1 MIVTVTQYLFSRYMK
16 CRFIPRPTLERL
28 QTCRRAVFDFRGK
41 IKLLWIFSCLSAK
54 EKYFG
59 IFIEI
64 PFMCLGLP
72 CMLDKEFTTDHSE
85 I

>member
-1 MIVTVTQYLFSRYMK
+1 MHLVIVTVTHLFSPYIK
-16 CRFIPRPTLERL
+16 CRLIPSSILERL

-41 IKLLWIFSCLSAK
+41 IKLLWIFCFLSVK

-64 PFMCLGLP
+64 TLMCLGLP
-72 CMLDKEFTTDHSE
+72 CM
-85 I
+85 

>member
-1 MIVTVTQYLFSRYMK
+1 MK
-16 CRFIPRPTLERL
+16 CRLIPRLILERL

-41 IKLLWIFSCLSAK
+41 IKLSWIFSFLSVK

-64 PFMCLGLP
+64 TLMCLGLP
-72 CMLDKEFTTDHSE
+72 CRPPMLDKEFTTDHSE

>member
-1 MIVTVTQYLFSRYMK
+1 MHLPFSAPMK
-16 CRFIPRPTLERL
+16 CRLIRRPILERL

-41 IKLLWIFSCLSAK
+41 IKLLCIFSFLSVK

-64 PFMCLGLP
+64 TLMCLALP
-72 CMLDKEFTTDHSE
+72 CMLDKQFTTDHSE